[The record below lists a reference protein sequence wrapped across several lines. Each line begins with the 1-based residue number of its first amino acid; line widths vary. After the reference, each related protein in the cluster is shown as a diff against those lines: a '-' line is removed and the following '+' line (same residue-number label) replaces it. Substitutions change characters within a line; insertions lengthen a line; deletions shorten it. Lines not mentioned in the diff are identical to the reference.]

1 MMGMLHNYVMRKGL
15 LLVSLTKYTLDRI
28 EDGYAVFLK
37 YPEEEEQEQL
47 IILQSAINKPVQVGD
62 RVLIEEIDDFYQ
74 IEILKEETEQKKT
87 EIQSL
92 MDRLRKKNQ

>member
-1 MMGMLHNYVMRKGL
+1 M
-15 LLVSLTKYTLDRI
+15 SSTKYTLDRI

-37 YPEEEEQEQL
+37 YPKEEEQL
-47 IILQSAINKPVQVGD
+47 IILQSAMNKTVQVGD
-62 RVLIEEIDDFYQ
+62 RVLIEEIDGIYQ
-74 IEILKEETEQKKT
+74 IEILKEETEQKKV

>member
-37 YPEEEEQEQL
+37 YPEEEEQL
-47 IILQSAINKPVQVGD
+47 IILQSAINKPVQVGN

-74 IEILKEETEQKKT
+74 IEILKEETEQKKA

>member
-1 MMGMLHNYVMRKGL
+1 
-15 LLVSLTKYTLDRI
+15 LTKYTLDRI

-37 YPEEEEQEQL
+37 YLEEEEQL

-62 RVLIEEIDDFYQ
+62 RVLIEEIDGFYQ
-74 IEILKEETEQKKT
+74 IEILKEETEQKKA

>member
-1 MMGMLHNYVMRKGL
+1 M
-15 LLVSLTKYTLDRI
+15 SSTKYTLDRI

-37 YPEEEEQEQL
+37 YPEEEEQL
-47 IILQSAINKPVQVGD
+47 IILQSAMNKPVQVGD
-62 RVLIEEIDDFYQ
+62 RVLIEEIDGIYQ
-74 IEILKEETEQKKT
+74 IEILKEETEQKKA

>member
-1 MMGMLHNYVMRKGL
+1 
-15 LLVSLTKYTLDRI
+15 LTKYTLDRI

-37 YPEEEEQEQL
+37 YLEEEEQL

-74 IEILKEETEQKKT
+74 IEILKEETEQKKA

>member
-1 MMGMLHNYVMRKGL
+1 M
-15 LLVSLTKYTLDRI
+15 TKYTLDRI

-37 YPEEEEQEQL
+37 YLEEEEQL

-62 RVLIEEIDDFYQ
+62 RVLIEEIDGFYQ
-74 IEILKEETEQKKT
+74 IEILKEETEQKKA

-92 MDRLRKKNQ
+92 TDRLRKKNQ

>member
-1 MMGMLHNYVMRKGL
+1 M
-15 LLVSLTKYTLDRI
+15 LVSLTKYTLDRI